1 MGLEVRRKP
10 RTSAGGR
17 RWSWSTRL
25 ADALRGG
32 ETNSM
37 VAEDGEHGR
46 GRRRARSGETAS
58 TVGEDG
64 EHGQG
69 VGRDEEERLEMTV
82 ADVLT

>member
-1 MGLEVRRKP
+1 
-10 RTSAGGR
+10 
-17 RWSWSTRL
+17 
-25 ADALRGG
+25 
-32 ETNSM
+32 M

>member
-1 MGLEVRRKP
+1 
-10 RTSAGGR
+10 
-17 RWSWSTRL
+17 
-25 ADALRGG
+25 
-32 ETNSM
+32 M

-82 ADVLT
+82 AAVLT